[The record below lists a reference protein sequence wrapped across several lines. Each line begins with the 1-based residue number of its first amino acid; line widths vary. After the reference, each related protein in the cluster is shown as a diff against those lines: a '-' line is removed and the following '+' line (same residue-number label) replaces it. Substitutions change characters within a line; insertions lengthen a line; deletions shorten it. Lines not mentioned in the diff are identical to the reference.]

1 MLLTCI
7 RKRGE
12 SRASGVT
19 LSPYLPPSLSTL
31 SLSTLSLYFLSL
43 YSLSTLSTLSTLSLS
58 LSTLSLS
65 LSLLSFGLVNPFTE
79 RSEAA
84 GGLTRR
90 WPLLPHLDHAGNRGV
105 MYWKTA
111 MRS

>member
-1 MLLTCI
+1 MYPEARREPCVRRYSLYSLYSLSLL
-7 RKRGE
+7 
-12 SRASGVT
+12 
-19 LSPYLPPSLSTL
+19 SLSTL
-31 SLSTLSLYFLSL
+31 SLSL
-43 YSLSTLSTLSTLSLS
+43 YSLSLSTLSLS
-58 LSTLSLS
+58 LYSLS

-105 MYWKTA
+105 DVLENSYEV
-111 MRS
+111 